1 MTEDDDE
8 EFPGEIHPASKE
20 EWLALTRR
28 TPMTEAEKERAA
40 VEEIDEEELL
50 RRFRAMFRHDEDW
63 GRMTAK
69 SFAQEHGVP
78 ESCVS
83 LTLSG
88 KRRITDRIANALGYE
103 RCVVFRRSEHLKEG
117 R

>member
-40 VEEIDEEELL
+40 IVRWLRRRELL
-50 RRFRAMFRHDEDW
+50 SSAKHIRGDEAIMQIAD
-63 GRMTAK
+63 AI
-69 SFAQEHGVP
+69 
-78 ESCVS
+78 ES
-83 LTLSG
+83 G
-88 KRRITDRIANALGYE
+88 
-103 RCVVFRRSEHLKEG
+103 EHLKEG

>member
-40 VEEIDEEELL
+40 IIQWMRGNAEAQRRHARNESFPISTRLQAEIVADRDFDVADAIE
-50 RRFRAMFRHDEDW
+50 RA
-63 GRMTAK
+63 
-69 SFAQEHGVP
+69 
-78 ESCVS
+78 
-83 LTLSG
+83 
-88 KRRITDRIANALGYE
+88 
-103 RCVVFRRSEHLKEG
+103 EHLKEG